1 MDILTIGEV
10 LVEFVKKNKDSPH
23 YERGEYVGPFPS
35 GAPAIF
41 VDTGARLGMKTG
53 IVGGIGNDEFGKVIK
68 DRLEK
73 DKVDTRKLLVFDG
86 ITTGIAFVMYFSS
99 GERRF
104 VFTLKQS
111 AAAQV
116 RPEHIEE
123 DFVKETK
130 VVHVM
135 GSALSLNENMREAC
149 YKAVRIASQH
159 GLIVTYDPNLR
170 AELIEPSLI
179 RKISEPILR
188 VAELV
193 MPSKNELFDLTG
205 KKSIEEAAD
214 EVLKYGVK
222 QVVVKL
228 GNEGSFLLTKDKKHF
243 EPAYE
248 VDEKDPT
255 GAGDAFDAGYIMMY
269 LKGKDYK
276 ESLKFANAVG
286 AIKVTNFGP
295 MEVPNSLR
303 EVEEFM
309 KNSKQKVAKE
319 HF

>member
-10 LVEFVKKNKDSPH
+10 LVEFVKKIKDSPH
-23 YERGEYVGPFPS
+23 YEKGEYVGPFPS

-41 VDTGARLGMKTG
+41 VDTGARLGLETG
-53 IVGGIGNDEFGKVIK
+53 IIGGIGDDEFGKVIK
-68 DRLEK
+68 DRLER
-73 DKVDTRKLLVFDG
+73 DKVNTRRLLVFSG

-111 AAAQV
+111 AAAQIK
-116 RPEHIEE
+116 PEYIEE
-123 DFVKETK
+123 NYVREAKII
-130 VVHVM
+130 HIM

-149 YKAVRIASQH
+149 YKAVRIANQH
-159 GLIVTYDPNLR
+159 GSVVTYDPNLR

-179 RKISEPILR
+179 RKISEPILK

-193 MPSKNELFDLTG
+193 IPSKNELFDLTG
-205 KKSIEEAAD
+205 KSSIEEAAN

-228 GNEGSFLLTKDKKHF
+228 GDKGSYLITKNISHF
-243 EPAYE
+243 EPAYDVSE
-248 VDEKDPT
+248 RDPT
-255 GAGDAFDAGYIMMY
+255 GAGDAFDAGYIMMC
-269 LKGKDYK
+269 LKGKNYK
-276 ESLKFANAVG
+276 DSLKFANAVG
-286 AIKVTNFGP
+286 ALKVKNFGP
-295 MEVPNSLR
+295 MEVPSSLR

-309 KNSKQKVAKE
+309 RVSKQKIE
-319 HF
+319 ENY

>member
-1 MDILTIGEV
+1 MDILTVGEV

-73 DKVDTRKLLVFDG
+73 DNVDTRKLLVFDG

-116 RPEHIEE
+116 KPEHIEE

-130 VVHVM
+130 VVHIM
-135 GSALSLNENMREAC
+135 GSALSLNESMREAC
-149 YKAVRIASQH
+149 YKAVRIANQH

-179 RKISEPILR
+179 RKISEPILK

-193 MPSKNELFDLTG
+193 MPSKNELLDLTG
-205 KKSIEEAAD
+205 KRNVEEAAE

-222 QVVVKL
+222 QVIVKL
-228 GNEGSFLLTKDKKHF
+228 GNEGSYLITKDEKYF

-248 VDEKDPT
+248 VNERDPT

-269 LKGKDYK
+269 LKGKNYK

-286 AIKVTNFGP
+286 ALKVTNFGP
-295 MEVPNSLR
+295 MEVPSSLE

-309 KNSKQKVAKE
+309 KSSKQRAKKAN
-319 HF
+319 